1 MNLSILISAIRCAT
15 LVSVTARAT
24 TAAPATR
31 GARRRAQ
38 TRAQLLDAARTLFA
52 RQGVD
57 GTAIAEI
64 TEEADVGFGS
74 FYNHFASK
82 EEIVEVAL
90 SESLEAQAKIVD
102 ALTEHLEDPAEIV
115 AVAHRY
121 FVTQSTRD
129 PSLGW
134 LLVRLDTTH
143 RVMTRA
149 LGERARRDLERG
161 IACGRFNVTDPDVAF
176 LDTAG
181 ALLLVMRAVLDG
193 DVGPEADRSHA
204 EGLLRILGLS
214 REDAAEVA
222 RRPLPEH

>member
-1 MNLSILISAIRCAT
+1 MCKPSGVTVKAT
-15 LVSVTARAT
+15 
-24 TAAPATR
+24 PEPPPTR

-38 TRAQLLDAARTLFA
+38 TRARLLDAARTLFA

-57 GTAIAEI
+57 ATAIAEI

-82 EEIVEVAL
+82 EEIVEVVL

-102 ALTEHLEDPAEIV
+102 ALTESLEDPAEIV

-121 FVTQSTRD
+121 FVTQSSSD
-129 PSLGW
+129 ADLGR
-134 LLVRLDTTH
+134 LLVRLDASH

-161 IACGRFNVTDPDVAF
+161 IVSGRFHVADADVAF

-193 DVGPEADRSHA
+193 DIGPEADSSHA

-214 REDAAEVA
+214 PEDAAEVA
-222 RRPLPEH
+222 HRPLPQLNPRD

>member
-1 MNLSILISAIRCAT
+1 MCKPSR
-15 LVSVTARAT
+15 VTVRAT
-24 TAAPATR
+24 PEPPPTR

-38 TRAQLLDAARTLFA
+38 TRARLLDAARTLFA

-82 EEIVEVAL
+82 QEIVEVVL
-90 SESLEAQAKIVD
+90 SESLEAQGKIVD
-102 ALTEHLEDPAEIV
+102 ALTESLEDPAEII

-121 FVTQSTRD
+121 FVTESSGD
-129 PSLGW
+129 HDLGW
-134 LLVRLDTTH
+134 LLVRLDASH

-161 IACGRFNVTDPDVAF
+161 IVSGRFNVADPDVAF
-176 LDTAG
+176 LDAAG

-193 DVGPEADRSHA
+193 EVGPEADSSHA

-214 REDAAEVA
+214 PEDAAEVA
-222 RRPLPEH
+222 HRPLPKHNPRD